1 MSHVSQP
8 LMNSLWPHRWAVALA
23 CATFPLVWVG
33 GLVTTTKA
41 GMAVPDWPSTYGY
54 NLFLYPWT
62 TWLAGPWD
70 VFVEH
75 GHRLLGATVGMLTIA
90 LLVSLWRSDNR
101 RWMHGLG
108 CAALAL
114 VVFQGILGG
123 MRVQLDKSTLAML
136 HGCTGPL
143 FFALATAIV
152 VFTSRG
158 WQSKTA
164 PIESDYSAA
173 LHRLAVVTCVLA
185 YVQILLGAVLRHV
198 PIVTEPMTF
207 ALAVKG
213 HLLVAGFL
221 VIHVGLEV
229 WRVLRRFREVRP
241 LRNAAILL
249 GCLLTTQ
256 IALGTGTWLV
266 KYSVPYWAARWFS
279 ISTNAIQDGGW
290 LQTHIVTAHVAV
302 GSLILVTS
310 LVLALNSFRML
321 AVPRTASRV
330 STRNLGVAV

>member
-1 MSHVSQP
+1 MPTEPKPMFSY
-8 LMNSLWPHRWAVALA
+8 WPHRLAVALA

-70 VFVEH
+70 LFVEH
-75 GHRLLGATVGMLTIA
+75 GHRLLGATVGLLTIA
-90 LLVSLWRSDNR
+90 LLVSLWQSDNR
-101 RWMHGLG
+101 RWMHWVG

-114 VVFQGILGG
+114 VIFQGILGG
-123 MRVQLDKSTLAML
+123 MRVRMDERTLALL

-158 WQSKTA
+158 WLNESPPK
-164 PIESDYSAA
+164 ESDYSAG
-173 LHRLAVVTCVLA
+173 LHRLAVVTCLLA
-185 YVQILLGAVLRHV
+185 YLQIVLGAILRHI
-198 PIVTEPMTF
+198 PIVTDPMTF

-213 HLLVAGFL
+213 HLIVAGL
-221 VIHVGLEV
+221 LAIHVGLEM
-229 WRVLRRFREVRP
+229 WRVLCRFRGIRP
-241 LRNAAILL
+241 LRNAAIAL
-249 GCLLTTQ
+249 GCLLTAQ
-256 IALGTGTWLV
+256 IALGAGTWLV
-266 KYSVPYWAARWFS
+266 KYAVPYWATRWVS
-279 ISTNAIQDGGW
+279 INTQAIQDGGW
-290 LQTHIVTAHVAV
+290 LQTHIITAHVAV

-310 LVLALNSFRML
+310 LVLALKSFRML
-321 AVPRTASRV
+321 VAPRSSLHI
-330 STRNLGVAV
+330 STRVLGVAV